1 MKDLKNIIFEKLIIN
16 QNTGKLK
23 SYTDEEL
30 RHDWSAVWN
39 SFSLSDKK
47 PYKEKYG
54 VNSNKKEDIQQ
65 VISLKLRD
73 NRNKKNKFDDD
84 DIRDFNRLEY
94 KEKEFFDYL
103 DKEPI
108 EFVKILYEHY
118 KEYCQ
123 KHNLLRWVGVM
134 NKRDWNYRMSYA
146 DKNQLKKYVE
156 LRNYLV
162 IEKEL

>member
-54 VNSNKKEDIQQ
+54 GNIQYVNS
-65 VISLKLRD
+65 
-73 NRNKKNKFDDD
+73 
-84 DIRDFNRLEY
+84 
-94 KEKEFFDYL
+94 EFSG
-103 DKEPI
+103 EI
-108 EFVKILYEHY
+108 EQHGKTVLNSFL
-118 KEYCQ
+118 Q
-123 KHNLLRWVGVM
+123 KYNPSTLFFYSFASKVLIAFAINSASFPLVT
-134 NKRDWNYRMSYA
+134 SSA
-146 DKNQLKKYVE
+146 DMLFPCA
-156 LRNYLV
+156 LSA
-162 IEKEL
+162 